1 MNLMEKKIERLW
13 KLLAACYSMG
23 LITPNQ
29 MSTGF
34 GRVADCMDDLVL
46 DVPDVKKQ
54 FKLYVERAKKEGW
67 IESCFPS
74 ENIGTHIRNGF
85 RS

>member
-13 KLLAACYSMG
+13 KLFAACYSMG

-29 MSTGF
+29 MSKGF

-46 DVPDVKKQ
+46 DVPDVEKAG
-54 FKLYVERAKKEGW
+54 L
-67 IESCFPS
+67 S
-74 ENIGTHIRNGF
+74 NIGTHIRNGF